1 MDGYGPSVD
10 GLTYGSLHG
19 KGYGAGGG
27 GNGYLSP
34 PADSAKGFSGV
45 IILEFVE

>member
-10 GLTYGSLHG
+10 GLTYGSVHG

-27 GNGYLSP
+27 G
-34 PADSAKGFSGV
+34 DSGWDSRPGFSGA
-45 IILEFVE
+45 IILEFVEV